1 VGEDAEVAMGPDPAA
16 GTEVAGYRI
25 VEQAGSGGMGVVY
38 RAEETG
44 LGDRP
49 VALKLL
55 PAALA
60 GDPDFRA
67 RFLRE
72 MRVAAAIDHPNI
84 VPIYRA
90 GEDRGR
96 LYLAMR
102 YVHASDLRRVLEA
115 EGRLEPGRALAI
127 LDQVARA
134 LDAAHARGLVHRDVK
149 PGNILLAPPV
159 LDGDPEHVYLVDF
172 GLARADSDDR
182 SLGGAG
188 SFLGTPRY
196 AAPEQ
201 AAGRPVDGRTDG
213 YALGCVLFECLT
225 GRPPFPGGSNEAVLL
240 AHLES
245 APPRVTALRP
255 DLPPAIDQVV
265 LRAMAKDPADRF
277 PSCRALLTAARQAL
291 VSGEAPAAPPSPT
304 PSAPTPSAQA
314 SVAPAPPAQRP
325 EPRPPST
332 PTPGAWGSNREG
344 SQTPGSRDPAVHS
357 LQPGSGAPAAH
368 LPPGSSAPPA
378 PAPPSWPASAA
389 AAALEA
395 YLPLR
400 RPARRVRVALWVSI
414 LLALTSAAANLGDT
428 RAARLL
434 AGDGASAGDLY
445 LWVGL
450 VQAGWFLVTAGLWL
464 AWFRRAYLNLPALG
478 ARRLRFRFWWA
489 VGAWLVPVFSLFRPK
504 QVLNDV
510 WRASDPDLPPDQ
522 ADTWRR
528 RPVAELLGWWWLAFL
543 TSILVRSITTAAVHT
558 AADLMLLGLLPERF
572 DRFQPSAGMQILAD
586 LLTVLCGLLALRVV
600 RRTTAR
606 QHDRAASLA
615 ATGALARR

>member
-1 VGEDAEVAMGPDPAA
+1 MSSDPAT

-25 VEQAGSGGMGVVY
+25 VERVGSGGMGVVY
-38 RAEETG
+38 LAEETR

-55 PAALA
+55 PPASA
-60 GDPDFRA
+60 GDPDYRA

-90 GEDRGR
+90 GEDRGQ

-102 YVHASDLRRVLEA
+102 YVHASDLRRALA
-115 EGRLEPGRALAI
+115 SEGRLEPGRALAI

-134 LDAAHARGLVHRDVK
+134 LDTAHARGLVHRDVK

-172 GLARADSDDR
+172 GLARDDSDDR
-182 SLGGAG
+182 SIGGG
-188 SFLGTPRY
+188 GWFLGTPRY

-213 YALGCVLFECLT
+213 YALGCVLYECLT
-225 GRPPFPGGSNEAVLL
+225 GRPPFPDGPGEAVLL
-240 AHLES
+240 AHLE
-245 APPRVTALRP
+245 ATPPRVTAQRP

-265 LRAMAKDPADRF
+265 ARAMAKAPEDRF
-277 PSCRALLTAARQAL
+277 PSCRALITAARQAL
-291 VSGEAPAAPPSPT
+291 TQTSSP
-304 PSAPTPSAQA
+304 
-314 SVAPAPPAQRP
+314 VPAPPPGGSPTSNPQAP
-325 EPRPPST
+325 AT
-332 PTPGAWGSNREG
+332 PAPATPA
-344 SQTPGSRDPAVHS
+344 
-357 LQPGSGAPAAH
+357 SGAPH
-368 LPPGSSAPPA
+368 PPGPA
-378 PAPPSWPASAA
+378 PSPPVGERSPGREGGRRVVHTPWGRAPGPPP
-389 AAALEA
+389 AALEG

-400 RPARRVRVALWVSI
+400 RPARRVRRALWVSL
-414 LLALTSAAANLGDT
+414 LLALVSAGVNLGDT
-428 RAARLL
+428 RMVRALLGGAA
-434 AGDGASAGDLY
+434 GAGDLY
-445 LWVGL
+445 LWVGA

-478 ARRLRFRFWWA
+478 ARRLRFRPWWA
-489 VGAWLVPVFSLFRPK
+489 VGAWLLPVFSLFRPK

-510 WRASDPDLPPDQ
+510 WRASDPDLPADQ

-543 TSILVRSITTAAVHT
+543 ASVLVRSITTEAVHG
-558 AADLMLLGLLPERF
+558 AADFMLLGLLPERF
-572 DRFQPSAGMQILAD
+572 DRFQASAGMQVVAD
-586 LLTVLCGLLALRVV
+586 LLTVVCALLALRVV

-606 QHDRAASLA
+606 QDERAARVA

>member
-1 VGEDAEVAMGPDPAA
+1 MSPDPAA

-44 LGDRP
+44 LGGRP

-90 GEDRGR
+90 GEDRGL

-102 YVHASDLRRVLEA
+102 YVHASDLRRVLET
-115 EGRLEPGRALAI
+115 EGRLDPGRTLAI

-172 GLARADSDDR
+172 GLARSDNDDR
-182 SLGGAG
+182 SIGGGG

-213 YALGCVLFECLT
+213 YALGCVLYECLT
-225 GRPPFPGGSNEAVLL
+225 GRPPFPDGSGEALLL
-240 AHLES
+240 AHLE
-245 APPRVTALRP
+245 AAAPRVTTLRP
-255 DLPPAIDQVV
+255 DLPPVIDQVIT
-265 LRAMAKDPADRF
+265 RALAKSPEDRF
-277 PSCRALLTAARQAL
+277 PTCRTLIVAAREAL
-291 VSGEAPAAPPSPT
+291 SSKGA
-304 PSAPTPSAQA
+304 
-314 SVAPAPPAQRP
+314 P
-325 EPRPPST
+325 EPGT
-332 PTPGAWGSNREG
+332 PEPGAPEPGAPEPGTPEPARRREG
-344 SQTPGSRDPAVHS
+344 P
-357 LQPGSGAPAAH
+357 
-368 LPPGSSAPPA
+368 
-378 PAPPSWPASAA
+378 
-389 AAALEA
+389 AALEG

-400 RPARRVRVALWVSI
+400 RPARRVRFALWISL
-414 LLALTSAAANLGDT
+414 LLALTSAAINFADT
-428 RAARLL
+428 RAALVL
-434 AGDGASAGDLY
+434 FGDQASGDLY
-445 LWVGL
+445 LWIGAA
-450 VQAGWFLVTAGLWL
+450 QAAWFLVTAALWL

-478 ARRLRFRFWWA
+478 ARRLRFRPWWA
-489 VGAWLVPVFSLFRPK
+489 VGAWLLPVFSLFRPK
-504 QVLNDV
+504 QVLNDI

-528 RPVAELLGWWWLAFL
+528 RPVAEVLGWWWLAFVA
-543 TSILVRSITTAAVHT
+543 SVLVRSITTSAVHA
-558 AADLMLLGLLPERF
+558 AADFMLLGLLPEQF
-572 DRFQPSAGMQILAD
+572 DRFQASAGMQVVAD

-600 RRTTAR
+600 RRTTSR
-606 QHDRAASLA
+606 QGERAAHLA
-615 ATGALARR
+615 AGGALARR

>member
-1 VGEDAEVAMGPDPAA
+1 VVLEVAMSADPAV

-38 RAEETG
+38 RAQETG
-44 LGDRP
+44 LGGRP

-102 YVHASDLRRVLEA
+102 YVHASDLRRLLEA
-115 EGRLEPGRALAI
+115 EGRLTPERALAI

-159 LDGDPEHVYLVDF
+159 FDSDAEHVYLVDF
-172 GLARADSDDR
+172 GLARSDSDDR
-182 SLGGAG
+182 SLGGGG

-213 YALGCVLFECLT
+213 YALGCVLYECLT
-225 GRPPFPGGSNEAVLL
+225 GQPPFSGGSGEAILL
-240 AHLES
+240 AHLEAS
-245 APPRVTALRP
+245 PPRVTALRP

-265 LRAMAKDPADRF
+265 ARAMAKDPATRF
-277 PSCRALLTAARQAL
+277 PTCRALLTAARQAL
-291 VSGEAPAAPPSPT
+291 
-304 PSAPTPSAQA
+304 
-314 SVAPAPPAQRP
+314 
-325 EPRPPST
+325 T
-332 PTPGAWGSNREG
+332 PTPG
-344 SQTPGSRDPAVHS
+344 TPEPHPPAPVPAPTPTGW
-357 LQPGSGAPAAH
+357 PG
-368 LPPGSSAPPA
+368 PPA
-378 PAPPSWPASAA
+378 PA
-389 AAALEA
+389 ALEG

-400 RPARRVRVALWVSI
+400 RPARRVRLALGVSI
-414 LLALTSAAANLGDT
+414 LLALASAAANLGHT
-428 RAARLL
+428 QAAREL
-434 AGDGASAGDLY
+434 AGGGTGDLY
-445 LWVGL
+445 LWIGA

-478 ARRLRFRFWWA
+478 ARRLRFRPWWA

-504 QVLNDV
+504 QVLNDI

-522 ADTWRR
+522 ADLWRR
-528 RPVAELLGWWWLAFL
+528 RPVAELLGWWWLSFL
-543 TSILVRSITTAAVHT
+543 ASVFVRSITTEAVHA
-558 AADLMLLGLLPERF
+558 AADLMLLGLLPEQF
-572 DRFQPSAGMQILAD
+572 ERFQPSAGMQVLAD

-606 QHDRAASLA
+606 QQERATRLA
-615 ATGALARR
+615 ATGAIARR